1 MNKSLCLILLY
12 CLCNVIVVQGKIIK
26 QNLYVN
32 SSNFTTVDKKVFP
45 MWCFNKTNQ
54 FNATNAT
61 IDIAPADTLIVTV
74 TNNDTR
80 NHGFALK
87 SYDIATKII
96 LPNAIIIDTIISL
109 SEKII
114 IYYDPLDAP
123 NNRYMGLAG
132 MVCVSK
138 PSAAKLFYWNLKEHE
153 TNYSKDIADNKNVNW
168 KQYYPDYFTING
180 LSHPDLQNDVSAR
193 VVGKVGETIRIFVA
207 NTGQSKHSIHF
218 HGFHATVIS
227 SSHKI
232 MQVNSSKDSFPLMSM
247 ESAILEFVPDK
258 VGEYS
263 VHDHNLVAIS
273 GGGLHPNGMFIIM
286 KID

>member
-1 MNKSLCLILLY
+1 MNKSLSLVLLY
-12 CLCNVIVVQGKIIK
+12 CLCNVLAVQGKIIR
-26 QNLYVN
+26 QNLYIN
-32 SSNFTTVDKKVFP
+32 SGTFTTVDKKAFP

-54 FNATNAT
+54 FNATNAS
-61 IDIAPADTLIVTV
+61 IDIAPADTLIIMV
-74 TNNDTR
+74 TNNDIR

-87 SYDIATKII
+87 NYNIASKIM
-96 LPNAIIIDTIISL
+96 LPNASVTDTIISS

-114 IYYDPLDAP
+114 IYYDHLDSP

-132 MVCVSK
+132 MICISK
-138 PSAAKLFYWNLKEHE
+138 PSAAKLYYWNLKEHQ
-153 TNYSKDIADNKNVNW
+153 TNYSRDISDNKKVTW

-193 VVGKVGETIRIFVA
+193 VIGKVGETIRIFVA
-207 NTGQSKHSIHF
+207 NTGQSKHAIHF
-218 HGFHATVIS
+218 HGFHCTVVS
-227 SSHKI
+227 SSNKI
-232 MQVNSSKDSFPLMSM
+232 MQVNSSKDSFPFMSM

-273 GGGLHPNGMFIIM
+273 GGGVHPNGMFIIM